1 MVANLG
7 VKATAEPTVTPHQR
21 PPAGGSGSPDAQAT
35 TIAKQH
41 QRSDRGHAL
50 DGKSGEGGDSPTRF
64 DLGVVVKHF
73 DDVPDCPHIL
83 GMGAVGKFG
92 WKGELP
98 WKKPGT

>member
-41 QRSDRGHAL
+41 PTLKIASAVSCVALFTLQTHQSD
-50 DGKSGEGGDSPTRF
+50 DGEP
-64 DLGVVVKHF
+64 
-73 DDVPDCPHIL
+73 
-83 GMGAVGKFG
+83 
-92 WKGELP
+92 
-98 WKKPGT
+98 